1 MQYLSSLWAFFSASQ
16 NTWGNVSLW
25 EEVEEELDRYS
36 DDQLVHTV
44 EVNLTEELVEGER
57 NDSLLF
63 DNTTAQASEQKSV
76 RGQWLNV
83 FF

>member
-1 MQYLSSLWAFFSASQ
+1 MSSLWAVFSASQ

-25 EEVEEELDRYS
+25 EEVEGELDSYS
-36 DDQLVHTV
+36 GDQLVHTV

-63 DNTTAQASEQKSV
+63 NNTTAQASEQKSD
-76 RGQWLNV
+76 RGQQLNV

>member
-25 EEVEEELDRYS
+25 EEVEEEPGSYS
-36 DDQLVHTV
+36 GDQLVHTV

-63 DNTTAQASEQKSV
+63 DNTTAQASEQKSG
-76 RGQWLNV
+76 RGHQLSV

>member
-1 MQYLSSLWAFFSASQ
+1 ME
-16 NTWGNVSLW
+16 G
-25 EEVEEELDRYS
+25 ELDSYS
-36 DDQLVHTV
+36 GDQLVHTV

-63 DNTTAQASEQKSV
+63 NNTTAQASEQKSD
-76 RGQWLNV
+76 RGQQLNV